1 MERKQSFVT
10 LAPDQFIG
18 KLTDLSVW
26 NLPLEERAIEALTSS
41 CGKNKVKLT
50 NGLVWDW
57 SRVKLVPGFE
67 ERLKMTTANEVCI
80 HTNGRIWINISYTL
94 KIT

>member
-1 MERKQSFVT
+1 M
-10 LAPDQFIG
+10 APDKPIG
-18 KLTDLSVW
+18 KLTDLNIW
-26 NLPLEERAIEALTSS
+26 NIPLGEREIEGLISS
-41 CGKNKVKLT
+41 CGKNNVQLR

-94 KIT
+94 KRT